1 MIRVLLR
8 SFAFAVLAI
17 LLAGTAGCIGAPDIV
32 MVDRATAL
40 EQQAGGSFNDLERK
54 LSRTSIQARPVP
66 LTPKQFEALGIKPL
80 PLQDTTELTDA
91 DRVDALLTQH
101 CIGEGR
107 DGLLVETRAACV
119 GVVDRAEARDL
130 IGRVNQARR
139 QLWRWMHEQRPGAS
153 AEQIQK
159 TWSRVHARGVVCGG
173 WIESEGEAGKWEA
186 KKC

>member
-8 SFAFAVLAI
+8 SCAFAVLAV
-17 LLAGTAGCIGAPDIV
+17 LLAGCIGAPDIV

-80 PLQDTTELTDA
+80 PLQDVTELTDA
-91 DRVDALLTQH
+91 DRVDALLVQH

-107 DGLLVETRAACV
+107 DGLLVETHSACV

-139 QLWRWMHEQRPGAS
+139 QLWRWMHEQRLGS
-153 AEQIQK
+153 SVEQIQK
-159 TWSRVHARGVVCGG
+159 TWRRVHLRGVVCGG
-173 WIESEGEAGKWEA
+173 WIESEQEQGKWES
-186 KKC
+186 KPC